1 MGAQPPWLICG
12 SLRALEIPLAGA
24 GELSTTHQRFHRIDS
39 ISAMAPRLVA
49 SDLDGTLLRSDGTVD
64 ERTRRAIAAA
74 EAAGATVV
82 FCTARPH
89 RWLGPLAEATG
100 HRGVAVCAN
109 GAVLW
114 DVHTE
119 SLIEAS
125 ALQPA
130 VAREVVALLEGE
142 MPGGTW
148 AVERTGGFGLEPS
161 YVPRWP
167 VPADTLVDAID
178 VLIAEPA
185 VKLMLRHEQLTAD
198 ALLSR
203 ARAVG
208 GHLAEFS
215 HSSTNDTLLEISA
228 IGVSKASGLARL
240 CQRLGVDPE
249 DVVAFGDMPNDLPML
264 TWAGR
269 SVAVANAHPQV
280 IAAADEVTASND
292 ESGVALVLERLFSR
306 ACD

>member
-1 MGAQPPWLICG
+1 MPPRVI
-12 SLRALEIPLAGA
+12 
-24 GELSTTHQRFHRIDS
+24 
-39 ISAMAPRLVA
+39 A

-64 ERTRRAIAAA
+64 ERTRRAIASA

-148 AVERTGGFGLEPS
+148 AVERTGGFGREPS